1 MPLTALEE
9 NILEILQ
16 VERTDYAHPMTSEEL
31 GKRLQLNP
39 AYVRERMMS
48 LIKKGL
54 VQVRRGPG
62 GGYYI
67 CDRNKGEKAMRVTI
81 DGVEYK
87 ELSGTFSDELWEK
100 IRVTVDSQKR
110 LIQQVRVNGE
120 LLDESTCIPYKQVEL
135 IEVDTICPLALLKE
149 TYQSAIDYLPKL
161 IDAIFQIAEYFRS
174 GSDGEAIKLFLQ
186 AENGLHWNAQLI
198 QNSSVLLSSQPKAL
212 EFHQRNQALLKE
224 VLEAWENEDF
234 VTVADLMEYELAPLL
249 REWLNFIKEY
259 EGQEIQ

>member
-1 MPLTALEE
+1 
-9 NILEILQ
+9 
-16 VERTDYAHPMTSEEL
+16 
-31 GKRLQLNP
+31 
-39 AYVRERMMS
+39 
-48 LIKKGL
+48 
-54 VQVRRGPG
+54 
-62 GGYYI
+62 
-67 CDRNKGEKAMRVTI
+67 MRVTI

-100 IRVTVDSQKR
+100 IRATVDSQKK

-120 LLDESTCIPYKQVEL
+120 LLDESTSIPYQQVEL

-149 TYQSAIDYLPKL
+149 TYQSAIEYLPKL

-249 REWLNFIKEY
+249 SEWLNFIKEY